1 MIAADGRPQIRTDP
15 AWPEISRSIIGGI
28 RAHAVILAVWWEEAQ
43 RQWNHLWWVR
53 LDQIF
58 DHPPLYFGRVDD
70 VTNAL
75 LPVHAK
81 GVHGWY
87 DSSTIEGTEAALSS
101 RPVVMGHVT
110 DVPRAM
116 TGRAAA
122 PQCSHR
128 ICSGR
133 QLDLHRMYAAKAG

>member
-1 MIAADGRPQIRTDP
+1 M
-15 AWPEISRSIIGGI
+15 
-28 RAHAVILAVWWEEAQ
+28 
-43 RQWNHLWWVR
+43 
-53 LDQIF
+53 DQIF

-81 GVHGWY
+81 AVLDGTVRRRQGTRRPCAPGLC
-87 DSSTIEGTEAALSS
+87 SRSIEQIADMA
-101 RPVVMGHVT
+101 
-110 DVPRAM
+110 RAE
-116 TGRAAA
+116 TGRATA
-122 PQCSHR
+122 PRCSRR